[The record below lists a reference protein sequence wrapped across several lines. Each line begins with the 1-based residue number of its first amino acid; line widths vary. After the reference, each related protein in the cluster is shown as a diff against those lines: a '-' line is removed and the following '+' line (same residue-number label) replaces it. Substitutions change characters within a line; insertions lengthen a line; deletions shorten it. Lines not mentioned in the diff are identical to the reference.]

1 MALHQEPAHVA
12 LTSLADQ
19 MELSVEAAALGV
31 IDVANANIDR
41 ALRRV
46 SVARGYDPRD
56 FTLVSFGGAGPMHA
70 CAVAQRVEI
79 PRILV
84 PRHPGVLCAFGLL
97 MADVVLETSQSV
109 LEAVTPSVQHRFQ
122 NLIDEMTDQVRAG
135 LEDERFASTRMVF
148 NGLVDAR
155 YQGQSYELTIP
166 FTANIERAFHKAHA
180 RSYGHAMEHRT
191 VEIVNLRVQATG
203 LVEKPTLTPETIVE
217 NDGTDAL
224 LGRRPTLCDD
234 HGNKHSVALYDR
246 DRLRPGAAFAGPALV
261 FQLDSTVFVAPHW
274 SARVDGYRNIV
285 LEKIDSPQRFG
296 APTKGP
302 TQERTR

>member
-1 MALHQEPAHVA
+1 
-12 LTSLADQ
+12 
-19 MELSVEAAALGV
+19 MEVSVEAAALGV

-70 CAVAQRVEI
+70 CAVAQRLEI

-109 LEAVTPSVQHRFQ
+109 LEAVTPRVQHRLQ
-122 NLIDEMTDQVRAG
+122 DLVDEMTGYVRAG
-135 LEDERFASTRMVF
+135 LADEGFARNRMML

-166 FTANIERAFHKAHA
+166 FTADIERAFHAVHA

-203 LVEKPTLTPETIVE
+203 LVEKPTIIPETIVE

-224 LGRRPTLCDD
+224 LGRRVTVCDD
-234 HGNKHSVALYDR
+234 YGNKHSVALYDR
-246 DRLRPGAAFAGPALV
+246 ERLRPGATFTGPALV
-261 FQLDSTVFVAPHW
+261 FQLDSTVFVAPQW
-274 SARVDGYRNIV
+274 STRVDGYRNII
-285 LEKIDSPQRFG
+285 LEQVDSPQRVG
-296 APTKGP
+296 APTQGP
-302 TQERTR
+302 RQERTG